1 MKSFNIKYIYFFII
15 FIHFSLIYTQS
26 QVKYEIPISYAVNT
40 SLPEIEILLGEETN
54 SNPFVLDIGQEKSWV
69 YKKREDIEKKNL
81 ETLKYNMFSVDGEAK
96 KDYCY
101 LTDKQ
106 NNKIL
111 KIDNFKYLDVPKV
124 NGDEPFLNGVSLNN
138 IVLNAEN
145 FKNDNKDKN
154 FGFNINFPSKKLS
167 IGKFEDNE
175 KQNLKKLEL
184 KGNKWQLFLNA
195 VFFDDI
201 DKNVKSGNL
210 YKIANTTKGI
220 LVKRDLLL
228 ETIYA
233 PFYVP
238 KDFFDYLEDNCYF
251 YDENDKLCE
260 RKIEQGSIIYLCDK
274 NKKDKIRNMNLV
286 LNDKYVLT
294 LTKQHLLK
302 CSANS
307 DLCEFVI
314 KYNPKVNL
322 FVLGVDFL
330 RNLNVYFMKN
340 ENSVYLKGIEIFE
353 CDMAESNFKAIGQK
367 DIIKALFQL
376 FKTFSVIISIFIF
389 LFIFFYLHS
398 KFKGDASTDKDND
411 DKKDEEL
418 VDIDKEKN

>member
-138 IVLNAEN
+138 IILNAEN

-238 KDFFDYLEDNCYF
+238 KDFFDYLEDNSYF
-251 YDENDKLCE
+251 YNENDKLCE
-260 RKIEQGSIIYLCDK
+260 RKIEQGIIIYLCDK

>member
-101 LTDKQ
+101 LSDKQ

-138 IVLNAEN
+138 IILNAEN

-238 KDFFDYLEDNCYF
+238 KDFFDYLEDNSYF
-251 YDENDKLCE
+251 YNEDDKLCE